1 MASRTG
7 AHKSKFRL
15 KLTAL
20 FMLLIGLSVL
30 AAGIFTGQFYR
41 HNHLEAL
48 GSHME
53 TQLRVLS
60 AAAPWPEGQSAAE
73 QSEYLQ
79 KQAVR
84 FKELADMRVT
94 YIAPDGTVLGDS
106 DHAPNTMDNHAGRE
120 EVKEAL
126 ASGLGKSIRHSDTLD
141 ENMLY
146 VAYAVTDGK
155 SAKPLGVIRLA
166 MSLSAVERSL
176 DRMWLALAFGL
187 LAVFALAALVSY
199 RVALSVTR
207 PLERMTSA
215 AKRMASMDYTIR
227 IPDAGKDEIGE
238 LGRALN
244 AMAANLQ
251 DHMGEIR
258 RNELHLQSVLDH
270 MISGV
275 VMIGPDGRIRI
286 YNRSAELL
294 IGSLARERVGRSYTE
309 AKQQYELLQ
318 LIRTGFETGEPI
330 HEELTVYYPEERL
343 LELHL
348 VPIPMDDDTAPGLL
362 LVLQD
367 VSAIR
372 RLERM
377 RSEFVANVSHEL
389 KTPVAAVKGFAE
401 TLLAGA
407 VNDPETARSFLKII
421 QDESDRLNRLIGD
434 ILELSKIESRRSP
447 LQFSPIDLKSFLER
461 QLEFLGPEASKK
473 EIALELD
480 VPEEL
485 FIEAD
490 EDRLGQITLN
500 LLQNGISYTPE
511 GGRVKVKAAIVEPGS
526 DEDGE
531 EHVRITVSDTGIG
544 IPKKDLPRIFERFY
558 RVDKARS
565 RSSGGT
571 GLGLSIVKH
580 LVELHHGAIRVES
593 ALGVGS
599 TFIIELPLIQDY

>member
-1 MASRTG
+1 M
-7 AHKSKFRL
+7 SKFRL

-30 AAGIFTGQFYR
+30 AAGIFTGQFYK

-60 AAAPWPEGQSAAE
+60 AAAPWPKEASKEAQT
-73 QSEYLQ
+73 EYLQ
-79 KQAVR
+79 AQAVR

-94 YIAPDGTVLGDS
+94 YIATNGEVVGDS
-106 DHAPNTMDNHAGRE
+106 DHEPGTMDNHAGRE
-120 EVKEAL
+120 EVREAL
-126 ASGLGKSIRHSDTLD
+126 ADGMGRSIRHSDTLN

-146 VAYAVTDGK
+146 VAYAVKDAATGE
-155 SAKPLGVIRLA
+155 ALGVIRLA
-166 MSLSAVERSL
+166 MSLSAVEHSL
-176 DRMWLALAFGL
+176 DRMWMALALGL

-215 AKRMASMDYTIR
+215 AKRMAGMDYKVR
-227 IPDAGKDEIGE
+227 IPDAGKDEVGE

-294 IGSLARERVGRSYTE
+294 LGSLARERVGRSYTE

-343 LELHL
+343 LELNL

-447 LQFSPIDLKSFLER
+447 LQFSPIDLRSFLER
-461 QLEFLGPEASKK
+461 QLEFLGTEAAKK
-473 EIALELD
+473 EISLELD
-480 VPEEL
+480 APEEL

-511 GGRVKVKAAIVEPGS
+511 GGRVRVKAVIVETEREEGG
-526 DEDGE
+526 DIE

-580 LVELHHGAIRVES
+580 LVELHHGTIRVES
-593 ALGVGS
+593 TVGVGS
-599 TFIIELPLIQDY
+599 TFVIELPLIQDY

>member
-1 MASRTG
+1 M
-7 AHKSKFRL
+7 SKFRL

-30 AAGIFTGQFYR
+30 TAGIFTGQFYK

-60 AAAPWPEGQSAAE
+60 AAAPWPKGESREAQTA
-73 QSEYLQ
+73 YLQ
-79 KQAVR
+79 AQAVR

-94 YIAPDGTVLGDS
+94 YIATDGEVVGDS
-106 DHAPNTMDNHAGRE
+106 DHEPGTMDNHAGRE
-120 EVKEAL
+120 EVREAL
-126 ASGLGKSIRHSDTLD
+126 ADGMGRSIRHSDTLN

-146 VAYAVTDGK
+146 VAYAVKDG
-155 SAKPLGVIRLA
+155 ATGEALGVIRLA
-166 MSLSAVERSL
+166 MSLSAVEHSL
-176 DRMWLALAFGL
+176 DRMWMALALGL
-187 LAVFALAALVSY
+187 LAVFALAAVVSY

-215 AKRMASMDYTIR
+215 AKRMAGMDYKVR
-227 IPDAGKDEIGE
+227 IPDAGKDEVGE

-294 IGSLARERVGRSYTE
+294 LGSLARERVGRSYTE

-343 LELHL
+343 LELNL

-447 LQFSPIDLKSFLER
+447 LQFSPIDLRTFLER
-461 QLEFLGPEASKK
+461 QLEFLGTEAAKK
-473 EIALELD
+473 EISLELD
-480 VPEEL
+480 APEEL

-490 EDRLGQITLN
+490 EDRLGQIALN

-511 GGRVKVKAAIVEPGS
+511 GGRVRVKAVIVEAEREEG
-526 DEDGE
+526 GE
-531 EHVRITVSDTGIG
+531 VEEYVRITVSDTGIG

-580 LVELHHGAIRVES
+580 LVELHHGTIRVES
-593 ALGVGS
+593 TVGVGS
-599 TFIIELPLIQDY
+599 TFVIELPLIQDY